1 MKAHSNNS
9 KTFEE
14 LDYAGQAQSITAQ
27 ALSLISA
34 IKAHERR
41 AVEENREDCNTIKS
55 KCIKQVVKML
65 EENA

>member
-14 LDYAGQAQSITAQ
+14 LDYAGQASAITSQ
-27 ALSLISA
+27 TLNLIKA

-41 AVEENREDCNTIKS
+41 AVEENRKDCNTVKS
-55 KCIKQVVKML
+55 KCIKQVIKMI
-65 EENA
+65 EKDT